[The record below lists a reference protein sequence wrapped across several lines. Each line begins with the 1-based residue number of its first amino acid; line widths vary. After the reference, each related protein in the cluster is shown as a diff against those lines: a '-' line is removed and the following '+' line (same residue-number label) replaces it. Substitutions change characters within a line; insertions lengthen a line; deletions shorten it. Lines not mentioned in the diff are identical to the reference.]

1 MFQPPLDKDAA
12 RHAANCAGRFVILS
26 DASNHRRKLLP
37 RLMDIVLMD
46 IVLMDIVRMFAKT
59 NDNVTLLLN
68 TNPPGKK
75 IRMSIPTT

>member
-46 IVLMDIVRMFAKT
+46 IVRMFAKT

-68 TNPPGKK
+68 TNHPGKK